1 MSGGLNV
8 KKAEIQQRA
17 FEAWNKDRFST
28 CILHTGLGKT
38 FLMFKCI
45 MECNAKQVL
54 ILFEATVREKNIK
67 DDIRE
72 YKKFYGVDPMK
83 GRKVIYMCYQSAWKT
98 DIRSIFPEGKV
109 FVGLDEVHE
118 LATKTRWNFVLNSDW
133 ENVYVLGIT
142 ATLDALS
149 LFELPSTKLPG
160 VLVEDTKYNLVN
172 SFAPVVFN
180 YSIEDARQDSTTRD
194 LQIYIYNHR
203 LDNHNRNIVAGTKFQ
218 RWNTTEF
225 AQNQHY
231 NNEMRKWMFSRQENK
246 EFILRSIMSKR
257 SQFLYNLPSKIEEC
271 KKLLSVLPGR
281 TLVFAN
287 SSKALI
293 ALDIPA
299 IVSENPNYL
308 KDLAKFQKGKINQI
322 GSNKILLQGANLKD
336 LDNIIFLS
344 YYGKS
349 KDAIQRAGRLRSSGG
364 NLGKLVIFVT
374 IGSQEEKWFQS
385 MMEPMQNFR
394 QTSINNVLDC
404 L

>member
-1 MSGGLNV
+1 MSLNV
-8 KKAEIQQRA
+8 KKAEIQQAA
-17 FEAWNKDRFST
+17 FEAWNVDRKNT

-45 MECNAKQVL
+45 LASDAKQVL
-54 ILFEATVREKNIK
+54 ILFEASVRESNIK
-67 DDIRE
+67 ADIVQ

-83 GRKVIYMCYQSAWKT
+83 GRKVIYMCYQSAYKT

-109 FVGLDEVHE
+109 FLGLDECHE
-118 LATKTRWNFVLNSDW
+118 LTGKARWEFVRNSNFTNVDVLA
-133 ENVYVLGIT
+133 IT
-142 ATLDALS
+142 ATLDKES
-149 LFELPSTKLPG
+149 IFEYDFGKSTKYDLING
-160 VLVEDTKYNLVN
+160 M
-172 SFAPVVFN
+172 FPVCFT
-180 YSIEDARQDSTTRD
+180 YDIEMARQDGTTRD

-203 LDNHNRNIVAGTKFQ
+203 LDNHNRNIIAGTKTQ

-231 NNEMRKWMFSRQENK
+231 NNDMRKWMFSRAENK
-246 EFILRSIMSKR
+246 EFVLRSIMSKR

-271 KKLLSVLPGR
+271 KKLLQVLPGR

-293 ALDIPA
+293 ELGIPA
-299 IVSENPNYL
+299 IVSDNPDYL
-308 KDLAKFQKGKINQI
+308 KDLERFQKGKINQI

-349 KDAIQRAGRLRSSGG
+349 KDAVQRAGRARENGG
-364 NLGKLVIFVT
+364 KLGKLVIFVT
-374 IGSQEEKWFQS
+374 LGSQEEKWFTS
-385 MMEPMQNFR
+385 MMEPLQNFK
-394 QTSINNVLDC
+394 QTPINNILDC

>member
-1 MSGGLNV
+1 MSGELNLRKEQV
-8 KKAEIQQRA
+8 QQAA
-17 FEAWNKDRFST
+17 FEAWNKDRKNT

-45 MECNAKQVL
+45 IASGAKQVL
-54 ILFEATVREKNIK
+54 ILFEANIREANIK
-67 DDIRE
+67 ADITQ

-83 GRKVIYMCYQSAWKT
+83 GRKVIYMCYQSAYKT
-98 DIRSIFPEGKV
+98 DIRSIFPEGKI
-109 FVGLDEVHE
+109 FLGLDECHE
-118 LATKTRWNFVLNSDW
+118 ITGKARWEFIRNSNLSDVDVLA
-133 ENVYVLGIT
+133 IT
-142 ATLDALS
+142 ATLDKETI
-149 LFELPSTKLPG
+149 FEYDFGKSTKYDLINGIFP
-160 VLVEDTKYNLVN
+160 VCFTYN
-172 SFAPVVFN
+172 
-180 YSIEDARQDSTTRD
+180 IESARQDGTTRD

-203 LDNHNRNIVAGTKFQ
+203 LDNHSRNIVAGTKFQ

-231 NNEMRKWMFSRQENK
+231 NNEMRKWMFSRAENK

-308 KDLAKFQKGKINQI
+308 KDLEKFQKGKINQI

-349 KDAIQRAGRLRSSGG
+349 KDAIQRAG
-364 NLGKLVIFVT
+364 
-374 IGSQEEKWFQS
+374 GSL
-385 MMEPMQNFR
+385 PL
-394 QTSINNVLDC
+394 SI
-404 L
+404 